1 MERRVKKESRSREK
15 GLQSIVWLI
24 ILLLLLASRAAF
36 GALIFLHILIQN

>member
-24 ILLLLLASRAAF
+24 ILLLLLLLASRAAF
-36 GALIFLHILIQN
+36 GALIFLHI